1 MRVAVISDIHS
12 NLPALE
18 AVLADVAEQGP
29 DQVWCLGDLVGY
41 GAEPDACVARVSEV
55 VERCLAGNH
64 DLVVRGD
71 IDIDYFAMSAG
82 VAARWTVK
90 VINDA
95 TREYLRPLAPLGQS
109 AGIGLFHASPRDP
122 VWEYVLS
129 IRQASDCLDAQPQR
143 VCLIGHSHVACHFSR
158 ANGAAG
164 PKDTTGDLAQAGT
177 TLQMAEGRW
186 LVNPGSVG
194 QPRDGDKR
202 AAYLVLDTDA
212 WTASFRRVEYPIEE
226 AARAIIDAGLP
237 RQLADRLYEGL

>member
-1 MRVAVISDIHS
+1 MRIAVISDIHS
-12 NLPALE
+12 NLQALE
-18 AVLADVAEQGP
+18 AVLADVEQQSP
-29 DQVWCLGDLVGY
+29 DEVWCLGDLVGY
-41 GAEPDACVARVSEV
+41 GADPDACVARVSDAV
-55 VERCLAGNH
+55 GRCLAGNH

-109 AGIGLFHASPRDP
+109 EGIGLFHASPRDP

-129 IRQASDCLDAQPQR
+129 IRQAADCLESQPRR
-143 VCLIGHSHVACHFSR
+143 VCLIGHSHVACYFTRPNGASR
-158 ANGAAG
+158 AE
-164 PKDTTGDLAQAGT
+164 DTTGELAQPGT
-177 TLQMAEGRW
+177 TLQMSEGRW

-194 QPRDGDKR
+194 QPRDGDNR
-202 AAYLVLDTDA
+202 AAYLMLDTDQ
-212 WTASFRRVEYPIEE
+212 WTASYRRVEYPIEE

-237 RQLADRLYEGL
+237 RSLADRLYEGL

>member
-1 MRVAVISDIHS
+1 VRIAVVSDIHS

-18 AVLADVAEQGP
+18 AVLADVVDEQP
-29 DQVWCLGDLVGY
+29 DEIWCLGDLVGY
-41 GAEPDACVARVSEV
+41 GAQPDACVARVAEV
-55 VERCLAGNH
+55 ARRCLAGNH

-95 TREYLRPLAPLGQS
+95 TREYLRPLAPLGQVD
-109 AGIGLFHASPRDP
+109 GIGLFHASPRDP

-129 IRQASDCLDAQPQR
+129 IRQAADCLTAQPQR

-158 ANGAAG
+158 PNGGGADSTDG
-164 PKDTTGDLAQAGT
+164 ELAPAGT
-177 TLQMAEGRW
+177 TLELAEGNW

-194 QPRDGDKR
+194 QPRDGDSR
-202 AAYLVLDTDA
+202 AAWLMLDTDR

-226 AARAIIDAGLP
+226 AAQAIIEAGLP